1 MNKLKL
7 IVALAASLLFSN
19 HHAAAQDAATNNS
32 AASLTKV
39 ARSVVRIEYEL
50 QYDRADAPEGALG
63 NEPCPSCG
71 QNHGS
76 ELRKFLEEERPVEAA
91 GFVVAAKTV
100 LTADPM
106 IHPRFIKRITVRSGA
121 ASATATVSSHAI
133 GQSAVFLELDKPLAG
148 IEPVK
153 FNAKAGAATRLVTGN
168 REGGEWVCTQN
179 AFTRVTSIAEGGKPH
194 RIVTA
199 HGLAL
204 AANGEAVGAAFSS
217 FLAADDSW
225 QGSPLDWPQLS
236 AADLK
241 SQLAAL
247 EKTVDAGLVR
257 VSLGFRSPKG
267 GENEMSRR
275 NRYSGGDDEGDE
287 DSAVRNVLGVLLP
300 GNRVLILT
308 RLEPRVTARLETISV
323 SGAGGDAVPAKFAA
337 SLKRFGAL
345 VATLEK
351 PMPGIAKPSAANLLT
366 LREQLLLRA
375 DVELQGETRTRHLQS
390 GRFTTCK
397 MGPRQQLYPEL
408 SENAADVFLFTAQR
422 ELVAL
427 PLSHREQVSG
437 ERNSYSS
444 SALELIPAS
453 LLAAAVA
460 DLAGSTDPN
469 NVPRT
474 AEEENRLA
482 WLGVELQPMNRDLA
496 RANNVAAE
504 TRDGETGALVTAVNP
519 GSPAAIA
526 GIEVGSVLL
535 RLKVPGQPLPVE
547 VQLEEDSGRGQAF
560 PWERL
565 DEVPDQYFERIPMPW
580 PATEN
585 SFTRALTDLG
595 FGTRYTAE
603 FFAGG
608 KLVAKEFEVVAGPAD
623 YESAARYKSETLG
636 VTVRDLT
643 YDVRRY
649 LQRKGDEP
657 GVVISK
663 IETGSK
669 VSIAGVKPYELI
681 THINEQPVNNVKDF
695 EKLSAAKGELK
706 FSIKRMNRGRIATVK
721 NGGE

>member
-1 MNKLKL
+1 MTTHKSSL
-7 IVALAASLLFSN
+7 ILTLAATLLFSD
-19 HHAAAQDAATNNS
+19 HAAAQDAAAKS
-32 AASLTKV
+32 AASLATV
-39 ARSVVRIEYEL
+39 SRSVVRIEYEL
-50 QYDRADAPEGALG
+50 QYDKADAPEGAIG
-63 NEPCPSCG
+63 SEPCPGCG
-71 QNHGS
+71 QVHGS
-76 ELRKFLEEERPVEAA
+76 ELRKYLEDERPVEAA
-91 GFVVAAKTV
+91 GFVVGAGRI
-100 LTADPM
+100 LTADPQM
-106 IHPRFIKRITVRSGA
+106 HPRFIKSITVRSGA
-121 ASATATVSSHAI
+121 SSATATVSSHAA
-133 GQSAVFLELDKPLAG
+133 GQDAVFLELDKPLSG
-148 IEPVK
+148 MEPIK
-153 FNAKAGAATRLVTGN
+153 FNAKAGAAAKLVTGN
-168 REGGEWVCTQN
+168 REGGEWVATQ
-179 AFTRVTSIAEGGKPH
+179 AEFPRVTSIAAGGAPN
-194 RIVTA
+194 RIVPA

-204 AANGEAVGAAFSS
+204 SASGEPVGAAFAS
-217 FLAADDSW
+217 FLPADDSW
-225 QGSPLDWPQLS
+225 HGSPLDWPQIK

-241 SQLAAL
+241 SHLAAL
-247 EKTVDAGLVR
+247 EKIANAGLVR
-257 VSLGFRSPKG
+257 VTLSFRSPKG
-267 GENEMSRR
+267 GENEMSQRH
-275 NRYSGGDDEGDE
+275 RYSGGMEEDGE
-287 DSAVRNVLGVLLP
+287 DSTVRNVLGVLLP
-300 GNRVLILT
+300 ENRVLILT
-308 RLEPRVTARLETISV
+308 HLEPRVTARLETISV
-323 SGAGGDAVPAKFAA
+323 FSEDGTALPAKFAA
-337 SLKRFGAL
+337 SLKRYGAF

-351 PMPGIAKPSAANLLT
+351 PMAGIVKPSAAGLLA
-366 LREQLLLRA
+366 LRGQLLLRA
-375 DVELQGETRTRHLQS
+375 DVELQGETRSGYFQS
-390 GRFTTCK
+390 GRFATCK

-408 SENAADVFLFTAQR
+408 AGLADGIFLFTTQM

-427 PLSHREQVSG
+427 PVSHRGQVSG
-437 ERNSYSS
+437 ERSSY
-444 SALELIPAS
+444 AGRMIEMVPAP

-460 DLAGSTDPN
+460 ELPASADAN

-519 GSPAAIA
+519 GSPAATA

-547 VQLEEDSGRGQAF
+547 VQLEEDGQRGQAF

-585 SFTRALTDLG
+585 SFTRSLTDLG

-623 YESAARYKSETLG
+623 YNSAARFKSEPLG

-721 NGGE
+721 NGE